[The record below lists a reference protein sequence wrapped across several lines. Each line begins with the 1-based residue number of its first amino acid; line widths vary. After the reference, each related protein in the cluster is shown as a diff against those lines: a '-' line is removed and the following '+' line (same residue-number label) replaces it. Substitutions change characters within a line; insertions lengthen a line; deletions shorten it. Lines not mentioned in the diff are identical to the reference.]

1 MGKFNSVFG
10 VRTYD
15 ERIASDLKDL
25 KVNVFHAVSP
35 VNRFMKP
42 ELSVGVIIWVML
54 FIIRCYYLFPALVCI
69 VISTCLITLHDIGG
83 DVLLLHPIF
92 HFFIKRV
99 QPDVIVAHV
108 EGIAQDPLRIDPGG
122 DLGGLGIGATGG
134 LDGGMA
140 AVGEDGFDLLE
151 IAAHAAG
158 YEVIDAV
165 VEAAE
170 GNGLDA
176 AQAQA
181 GDFHI
186 GIGGGLDEVGG
197 PSTVSFT
204 AQ

>member
-1 MGKFNSVFG
+1 MGKCNSIVG

-25 KVNVFHAVSP
+25 KVNVIHAVSP

-42 ELSVGVIIWVML
+42 ELSVEVIIFFLSFFIL
-54 FIIRCYYLFPALVCI
+54 FHTLFPALVCI
-69 VISTCLITLHDIGG
+69 VISTFIITLHDIGG

-122 DLGGLGIGATGG
+122 DLGGLGIGAAGG
-134 LDGGMA
+134 LDGGTA

-151 IAAHAAG
+151 IAACAAG
-158 YEVIDAV
+158 DEVIDAAIQ
-165 VEAAE
+165 AAE
-170 GNGLDA
+170 GDLLY
-176 AQAQA
+176 A
-181 GDFHI
+181 GN
-186 GIGGGLDEVGG
+186 
-197 PSTVSFT
+197 
-204 AQ
+204 A